1 MIDEPWRRWA
11 GPVVVLCTGVAVLGL
26 SATPA
31 SGQER
36 FPTFDHDEH
45 TSLQCTECHVSE
57 ETHGRLTIRS
67 STDCQAC
74 HHDASRTA
82 DAGACAD
89 CHDEEALSGSRPVS
103 RLIHFSVGDAT
114 QRDLPFH
121 HGQHAEL
128 ACAECHQDRPSLSAA
143 GTECASCHLEHHDPD
158 TRCAACH
165 VEVEATHHPA
175 DRVHVTCSGSGCH
188 AEAGTAD
195 RTWSRS
201 VCLACHQELE
211 DHEPA
216 GECAACH
223 AVPERRSGPPGS
235 GTDGGDGSR

>member
-1 MIDEPWRRWA
+1 MTDEPWRRWA
-11 GPVVVLCTGVAVLGL
+11 GAVVVLCTGVAVLGL

-36 FPTFDHDEH
+36 FPSFDHDQH

-57 ETHGRLTIRS
+57 ETHGRLTIRT

-74 HHDASRTA
+74 HHDASR
-82 DAGACAD
+82 AGEAGECAD
-89 CHDEEALSGSRPVS
+89 CHDEESLSETRLVS

-114 QRDLPFH
+114 QRELPFH
-121 HGQHAEL
+121 HGQHAQL
-128 ACAECHQDRPSLSAA
+128 ACAECHQGRPALSAA
-143 GTECASCHLEHHDPD
+143 ETECASCHLDHHDPD

-165 VEVEATHHPA
+165 VEVEAAHHPV

-195 RTWSRS
+195 RSWSRS
-201 VCLACHQELE
+201 VCLACHQDLE
-211 DHEPA
+211 NHQPA
-216 GECAACH
+216 RECAACH
-223 AVPERRSGPPGS
+223 AVPERRSGPSGS
-235 GTDGGDGSR
+235 GADGAGGSR